1 MYPPKI
7 LHLRIYFRSDAQG
20 QQTLLFVLDVNS
32 CCTRMVQGEDVQP
45 PWYLQLLGYNQIQEI
60 HPICRSAAQCHSAK
74 KKKIYTATRTSSK
87 M

>member
-45 PWYLQLLGYNQIQEI
+45 PWYLQLLGYNQRAGYKRFTQFAGVLHSVIQLRRKNI
-60 HPICRSAAQCHSAK
+60 HS
-74 KKKIYTATRTSSK
+74 Y
-87 M
+87 